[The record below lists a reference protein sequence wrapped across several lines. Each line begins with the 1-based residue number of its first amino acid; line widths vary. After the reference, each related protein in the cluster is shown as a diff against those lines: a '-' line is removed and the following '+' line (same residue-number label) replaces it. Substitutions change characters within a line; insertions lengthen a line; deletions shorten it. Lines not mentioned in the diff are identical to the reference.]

1 MYSARISALLC
12 VSVLLGILLAG
23 LTPFRQPRNAVT
35 WLGNEN
41 GLRFARYGTVRSSGG
56 FQTGTLQHE
65 GQHEGQREGSCSV
78 EIWLRPEVADATK
91 TIFAFY
97 TPENPLQLVAIQ
109 YRALFILKRELRD
122 DSEHP
127 EVIGIAD
134 ALHSVKSAFVT
145 IASGAQGSAIYVDGK
160 LVRRFP
166 AFRIGNDC
174 GSPLEIGTSP
184 VTSDSWTGELRGLAV
199 YERELSEAEV
209 RQHYE
214 TWTTAGRPAISEDEK
229 AVGVYLFDERAGSV
243 VHNAVHGGIDLNI
256 PKRFSLVHQ
265 IFLQPFWKEFRLK
278 WSYFS
283 DVLVNIAGFVP
294 LGFVFCAHWTSV
306 RRLRHAALATVALGF
321 AVSLTIEVLQSQLPT
336 RYSDTTDVIT
346 NTLGTIVGVSLYSS
360 RAVRA
365 VVAGIFSRMD
375 LQK

>member
-12 VSVLLGILLAG
+12 VSVLLGILAAG

-41 GLRFARYGTVRSSGG
+41 GLHFGRYGTVWSAGG
-56 FQTGTLQHE
+56 FQAGTLQHE
-65 GQHEGQREGSCSV
+65 GQHEGSCSI
-78 EIWLRPEVADATK
+78 EIWLRPEVADASR

-97 TPENPLQLVAIQ
+97 TPENPLQLSAHQ
-109 YRALFILKRELRD
+109 YHALLILTRESRD
-122 DSEHP
+122 DSGHT

-134 ALHSVKSAFVT
+134 ALHPVKPAFVT
-145 IASGAQGSAIYVDGK
+145 IASGAQNTAIYIDGK
-160 LVRRFP
+160 LVKRFP

-174 GSPLEIGTSP
+174 RSQLVIGTSP
-184 VTSDSWTGELRGLAV
+184 STNDTWTGELRGLAV

-209 RQHYE
+209 LQHYE

-229 AVGVYLFDERAGSV
+229 ALGVYLFDERAGSV

-265 IFLQPFWKEFRLK
+265 IFLQPFWKEFRPRR
-278 WSYFS
+278 SYFI
-283 DVLVNIAGFVP
+283 DLLVNIAGFVP

-306 RRLRHAALATVALGF
+306 RPIRHAVLATIALGF
-321 AVSLTIEVLQSQLPT
+321 AVSLTIEVLQSYLPT
-336 RYSDTTDVIT
+336 RDSGTTDLIT
-346 NTLGTIVGVSLYSS
+346 NTLGTFLGVKLYSS
-360 RAVRA
+360 RVARA
-365 VVAGIFSRMD
+365 VLAKIY
-375 LQK
+375 